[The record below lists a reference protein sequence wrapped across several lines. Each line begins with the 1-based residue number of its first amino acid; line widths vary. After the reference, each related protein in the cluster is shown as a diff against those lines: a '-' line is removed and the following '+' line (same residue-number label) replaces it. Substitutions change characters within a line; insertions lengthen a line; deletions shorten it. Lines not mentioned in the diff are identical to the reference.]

1 MSDNDLQRLRELLDR
16 AMAPADD
23 ELKPSDIEAASLRSG
38 WIGLCH
44 LIEEEERAGRV
55 VPRGELDLSRR
66 PVRHSLSHSP
76 VPPAAWT
83 VWLTAAVAASIL
95 VAVSVTTVVKH
106 FRGQQIAE
114 IARPADEVSRPSQHP
129 NTASIDQPSAASDRL
144 QWGDSVDDEI
154 TAVSRGTLLA
164 QDDWYVQ
171 SSRFGAVQSGI
182 FELENEIE
190 QGKP

>member
-1 MSDNDLQRLRELLDR
+1 MSDNDLQRLHELLDR
-16 AMAPADD
+16 ATAPADG
-23 ELKPSDIEAASLRSG
+23 ELGSSDIEAASLRSG
-38 WIGLCH
+38 WVGLCR
-44 LIEEEERAGRV
+44 LIEEEERAGQV
-55 VPRGELDLSRR
+55 VQRGEIEPSRR

-95 VAVSVTTVVKH
+95 VAVSMTTVVKH